1 MLFLELKKVWMNRLT
16 WAAVLVGTVLAVL
29 AFVIAVFFDQHNAIG
44 VLPEHLTLLYES
56 GIGQMMLFL
65 LLPILASFPAACS
78 WYEEKNNNAICL
90 TLARTGRST
99 YYTGKAAAVALSGFL
114 MGIYPLLLNYLL
126 CLAAV
131 PRGKLLSV
139 SPSMTSSVYENY
151 FQDKIP
157 YSLSEMLFPSLYM
170 NAPVLNMLLHIL
182 LIGLFCGMMA
192 LLTYTVSLYF
202 HPNAVVVAILPSLA
216 VAVLYLLIGVM
227 GRSEWISVN
236 LLQLRTEDMTPA
248 AFLVIGVSLVLPL
261 LLSLGLLLMKVK
273 VDRDEL

>member
-78 WYEEKNNNAICL
+78 WYEEKSNNAICL

-126 CLAAV
+126 CLVAV

-151 FQDKIP
+151 FQDK
-157 YSLSEMLFPSLYM
+157 M

-192 LLTYTVSLYF
+192 LLTYAVSLYF

>member
-1 MLFLELKKVWMNRLT
+1 MWTFLDIQFAT
-16 WAAVLVGTVLAVL
+16 
-29 AFVIAVFFDQHNAIG
+29 I
-44 VLPEHLTLLYES
+44 
-56 GIGQMMLFL
+56 
-65 LLPILASFPAACS
+65 
-78 WYEEKNNNAICL
+78 
-90 TLARTGRST
+90 
-99 YYTGKAAAVALSGFL
+99 
-114 MGIYPLLLNYLL
+114 
-126 CLAAV
+126 
-131 PRGKLLSV
+131 KLRRNH
-139 SPSMTSSVYENY
+139 MY
-151 FQDKIP
+151 
-157 YSLSEMLFPSLYM
+157 
-170 NAPVLNMLLHIL
+170 LNMLLHIL

-192 LLTYTVSLYF
+192 LLTYAVSLYF